1 MHTHIKKLKK
11 SYHETTKTDR
21 LGRETETPIL
31 STKAIFAETEFTFSL
46 AIAVMMVLLSAQ
58 KNVLPQSG
66 KTTVR
71 RAAVSY
77 YFSPLII
84 SQSTIPC
91 QLCVVINW
99 VFSDAKKD
107 RQRLLPVFDWLP
119 FRWDQYSTSP
129 VNTSRA
135 SPVRVTC
142 SSV

>member
-66 KTTVR
+66 KTTAR
-71 RAAVSY
+71 RAAVSDRFI
-77 YFSPLII
+77 FSFI
-84 SQSTIPC
+84 SQGVSLVNYIFFKGTI
-91 QLCVVINW
+91 
-99 VFSDAKKD
+99 SESRRKKD
-107 RQRLLPVFDWLP
+107 RQRLLPV
-119 FRWDQYSTSP
+119 
-129 VNTSRA
+129 
-135 SPVRVTC
+135 
-142 SSV
+142 